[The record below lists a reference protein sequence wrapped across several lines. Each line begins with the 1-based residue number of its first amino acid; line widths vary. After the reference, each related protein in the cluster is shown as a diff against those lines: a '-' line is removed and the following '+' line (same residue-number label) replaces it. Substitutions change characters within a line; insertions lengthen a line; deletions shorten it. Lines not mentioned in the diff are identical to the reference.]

1 MTDEAS
7 LNFIKNYFKE
17 QGQDMTS
24 NNKQQALVIEDAIVL
39 PNKMVWLWYAC
50 RIR

>member
-1 MTDEAS
+1 MTDETS

-24 NNKQQALVIEDAIVL
+24 NKQQALVIEDAIVL
-39 PNKMVWLWYAC
+39 PNKHGMAH